1 MDTISVNKNNRLF
14 WLGRY
19 AERVYQGVL
28 IVHKVQD
35 DLLDTDEVNMPE
47 LCQKLGLDVQFDTVE
62 EFFQRYTFDRSLP
75 DSILSAADGM
85 LGNGMVLREMLGSQ
99 TLSYLQMAVT
109 ALELAA
115 SSNSCGVQFQW
126 VMDDIMAFRGS
137 YGEYIYSEEI
147 RNIIRC
153 GASVERLG
161 TLLRFEAE
169 DDILRKE
176 LHKLINRLYKTHLVY
191 EKEKLKCINA
201 FAFSEEEQVSR
212 DGLLDSV
219 ESLFLI

>member
-1 MDTISVNKNNRLF
+1 MDTVTVNKNNRLF

-19 AERVYQGVL
+19 AERVYQGIL

-35 DLLDTDEVNMPE
+35 DLVDGDGVDMST
-47 LCQKLGLDVQFDTVE
+47 LCQKLGLEVNFDTVE
-62 EFFQRYTFDRSLP
+62 EFFQRYTFDRSLA
-75 DSILSAADGM
+75 DSILSSADGM
-85 LGNGMVLREMLGSQ
+85 LGNGMVLREVLGSQ
-99 TLSYLQMAVT
+99 TLSYLQMAVI
-109 ALELAA
+109 ALESAA

-137 YGEYIYSEEI
+137 YGEYIFSEEI

-161 TLLRFEAE
+161 TMLRFEEEEGA
-169 DDILRKE
+169 LRKE
-176 LHKLINRLYKTHLVY
+176 MHKLINRLYKTHLVY
-191 EKEKLKCINA
+191 DKEKLKRINA
-201 FAFSEEEQVSR
+201 FAFSEEEQADR
-212 DGLLDSV
+212 GGLLDSV

>member
-19 AERVYQGVL
+19 AERVYQGIL

-35 DLLDTDEVNMPE
+35 DLLDGDGVDMPS
-47 LCQKLGLDVQFDTVE
+47 LCQQLGLDVQFETVE
-62 EFFQRYTFDRSLP
+62 EFFQRYTFDRALP
-75 DSILSAADGM
+75 DSILSSADYM
-85 LGNGMVLREMLGSQ
+85 IGNGMVLREVLGSQ

-109 ALELAA
+109 ALESAA
-115 SSNSCGVQFQW
+115 SSNSCGVQSQW

-137 YGEYIYSEEI
+137 YGEYIASEEI

-161 TLLRFEAE
+161 TMLRFDV
-169 DDILRKE
+169 DDETLCKE

-201 FAFSEEEQVSR
+201 FAFSEEEQTSR

>member
-1 MDTISVNKNNRLF
+1 MDTVSVNKNNRLF

-28 IVHKVQD
+28 IVHGVQD
-35 DLLDTDEVNMPE
+35 DLLDGGVDMPQ
-47 LCQKLGLDVQFDTVE
+47 LCQKIGLDVHFDTVE
-62 EFFQRYTFDRSLP
+62 EFFQRYTFDRTLS
-75 DSILSAADGM
+75 DSILSSADCM
-85 LGNGMVLREMLGSQ
+85 LGNGMVLREVLGSQ
-99 TLSYLQMAVT
+99 TLSYLQMALT
-109 ALELAA
+109 ALEAAA

-126 VMDDIMAFRGS
+126 VLDDIMAFRGS
-137 YGEYIYSEEI
+137 YGEFIESEEV

-161 TLLRFEAE
+161 TMLRFQRE
-169 DDILRKE
+169 DGQVKKE

-191 EKEKLKCINA
+191 EKEKLERINA
-201 FAFSEEEQVSR
+201 FAFSEEGQPSR
-212 DGLLDSV
+212 DGLLNSV